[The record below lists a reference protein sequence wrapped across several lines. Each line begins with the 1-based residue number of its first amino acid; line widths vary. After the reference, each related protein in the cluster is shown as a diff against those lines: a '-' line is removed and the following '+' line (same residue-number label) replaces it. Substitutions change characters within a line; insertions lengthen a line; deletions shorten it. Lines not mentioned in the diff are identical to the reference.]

1 MVRKLGLIF
10 AALAVVAAACGG
22 GADANSCEGVADEAI
37 GLFQGLIDEI
47 DGMSA
52 ADLGNATELP
62 ALTELESDMEALG
75 EKSEQLGCSDAE
87 MEELFQ
93 DRVGTLTAKT
103 AFGEVMLEGFKEGAE
118 GGF

>member
-1 MVRKLGLIF
+1 MVRKLSVIV
-10 AALAVVAAACGG
+10 AVLAVAAAGCG
-22 GADANSCEGVADEAI
+22 GADADSCEGVADEAI
-37 GLFQGLIDEI
+37 GVFQGLIDEI

-62 ALTELESDMEALG
+62 GLAKLEADMEALG

-87 MEELFQ
+87 MEGLFQ

-103 AFGEVMLEGFKEGAE
+103 AFGEVMLEGFKEGAA